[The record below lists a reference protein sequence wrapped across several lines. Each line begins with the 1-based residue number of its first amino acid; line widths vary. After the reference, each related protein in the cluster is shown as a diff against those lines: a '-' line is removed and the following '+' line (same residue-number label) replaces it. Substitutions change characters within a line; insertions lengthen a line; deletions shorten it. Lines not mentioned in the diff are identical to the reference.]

1 MLECLVR
8 PECGRKN
15 AQAAEYGL
23 HRLERG
29 GKYFGMKFAPPITR
43 ALCLFSLV
51 LGVLVPRASALV
63 AWDESLDGPLSP
75 LGTAPTVLTLAPGE
89 NTILSSFG
97 GLNGQYDYF
106 SFTLATGQ
114 SLDAFTLY
122 TYVSTDAVAWLGIK
136 AGTDWTIGYDTTQ
149 MIGQQHFGTANIG
162 SDLLGFSAGNLLGP
176 GTYTVRSQQ
185 LGAAATYQ
193 LDLNVVPEPSTY
205 ALLLLTGVGALWW
218 VKRWRPV
225 AAR

>member
-1 MLECLVR
+1 
-8 PECGRKN
+8 
-15 AQAAEYGL
+15 
-23 HRLERG
+23 
-29 GKYFGMKFAPPITR
+29 MKFAPPITR

-63 AWDESLDGPLSP
+63 AWDESVDGPLSAS
-75 LGTAPTVLTLAPGE
+75 GDAPTVLSLAPGA

-97 GLNGQYDYF
+97 GLDGQFDYF
-106 SFTLATGQ
+106 SFTLPIGQ
-114 SLDAFTLY
+114 SLETFTLY
-122 TYVSTDAVAWLGIK
+122 SYVSSDAVAWLGIK
-136 AGTDWTIGYDTTQ
+136 AGADWTIGYDTAQ
-149 MIGQQHFGTANIG
+149 MIAQQHFGTANIG

-205 ALLLLTGVGALWW
+205 ALLLLTGAGALWW
-218 VKRWRPV
+218 VKRRGQV

>member
-1 MLECLVR
+1 
-8 PECGRKN
+8 
-15 AQAAEYGL
+15 
-23 HRLERG
+23 
-29 GKYFGMKFAPPITR
+29 MKFSPPITR
-43 ALCLFSLV
+43 ALCLFSLL

-63 AWDESLDGPLSP
+63 AWDESVDGPLSAS
-75 LGTAPTVLTLAPGE
+75 GDAPTVLSLAPGA

-97 GLNGQYDYF
+97 GLDGQFDYF
-106 SFTLATGQ
+106 SFTLPIGQ
-114 SLDAFTLY
+114 SLETFTLDS
-122 TYVSTDAVAWLGIK
+122 YVSSDAVAWLGIK
-136 AGTDWTIGYDTTQ
+136 AGADWTIGYDTAQ
-149 MIGQQHFGTANIG
+149 MIAQQHFGTANIG

-205 ALLLLTGVGALWW
+205 ALLLLTGAGALWW
-218 VKRWRPV
+218 VKRRGQV

>member
-1 MLECLVR
+1 
-8 PECGRKN
+8 
-15 AQAAEYGL
+15 
-23 HRLERG
+23 
-29 GKYFGMKFAPPITR
+29 MKFAPPITR

-63 AWDESLDGPLSP
+63 AWDESVDGPLSAS
-75 LGTAPTVLTLAPGE
+75 GDAPTVLSLAPGA

-97 GLNGQYDYF
+97 GLDGQFDYF
-106 SFTLATGQ
+106 SFTLPIGQ
-114 SLDAFTLY
+114 SLETFTLDS
-122 TYVSTDAVAWLGIK
+122 YVSSDAVAWLGIK
-136 AGTDWTIGYDTTQ
+136 AGADWTIGYDTAQ
-149 MIGQQHFGTANIG
+149 MIAQQHFGTANIG

-205 ALLLLTGVGALWW
+205 ALLLLTSAGTLWW
-218 VKRWRPV
+218 LKRRGQF

>member
-1 MLECLVR
+1 
-8 PECGRKN
+8 
-15 AQAAEYGL
+15 
-23 HRLERG
+23 
-29 GKYFGMKFAPPITR
+29 MKFAPPITR

-63 AWDESLDGPLSP
+63 AWDESVDGPLSAS
-75 LGTAPTVLTLAPGE
+75 GDAPTVLSLAPGA

-97 GLNGQYDYF
+97 GLDGQFDYF
-106 SFTLATGQ
+106 SFTLPIGQ
-114 SLDAFTLY
+114 SLETFTLDS
-122 TYVSTDAVAWLGIK
+122 YVSSDAVAWFGIK
-136 AGTDWTIGYDTTQ
+136 AGADWTIGYDTAQ
-149 MIGQQHFGTANIG
+149 MIAQQHFGTANIG

-205 ALLLLTGVGALWW
+205 ALLLLTGAGALWW
-218 VKRWRPV
+218 VKRRGQV